1 MTGKEG
7 EWRLKDFA
15 YEEEQLIELYLETK
29 NFKVLQRLLEISGY
43 MVLLKLDIAGLN
55 MFRDMIITNKYYD
68 IYYAIDTVGTLR
80 MLHDNLIETF
90 FNCNDDEVRDS
101 ILDFIEHIEWDRN
114 TRSKNILTERFVLP
128 IKLYNAIKNDDKESL
143 FLKSL
148 LESIIKNQ
156 ATSFQRCLDI
166 ITEIPESAEV
176 VIENL
181 PLKVPGLVNVFTLMN
196 ALENIRATL
205 DEVSKDKSIDVTS
218 VMEHGID
225 KLLEYS
231 TLDPYY
237 FDIFVS
243 VLDINRYIIKY
254 NKESFLTFFRRFTVM
269 LWENYKEQVTGYIE
283 NAKEDYYE
291 FPLDVVL
298 DDMNDR
304 TLRGLAFILFFG
316 NDLRSYNVISNDVV
330 KSDLI
335 DKVQAAFTTYYVME
349 ILPED
354 WTTSDDYYKQIKKA
368 DTISESVTTEFDI
381 DSIIGELD

>member
-7 EWRLKDFA
+7 EWRLKDYA

-90 FNCNDDEVRDS
+90 FNCNDDEVRDY

-181 PLKVPGLVNVFTLMN
+181 PLKVSGLVNVFTLMN

>member
-7 EWRLKDFA
+7 EWRLKDYA

-181 PLKVPGLVNVFTLMN
+181 PLKVSGLVNVFTLMN

-304 TLRGLAFILFFG
+304 TLRGLVFILFFG

>member
-7 EWRLKDFA
+7 EWRLKDFV

-90 FNCNDDEVRDS
+90 FNCNDEEVRDS

-128 IKLYNAIKNDDKESL
+128 IKLYNTIKNDDKESL
-143 FLKSL
+143 FLKQL
-148 LESIIKNQ
+148 LESIVKNQ

-181 PLKVPGLVNVFTLMN
+181 PLKVSGLVNVFALMN

-269 LWENYKEQVTGYIE
+269 LWETYKEQVTGYIE

-298 DDMNDR
+298 DDMSDR

-381 DSIIGELD
+381 DSIIGELE

>member
-1 MTGKEG
+1 M
-7 EWRLKDFA
+7 KDYA

-90 FNCNDDEVRDS
+90 FNCNDEEVRDS

-128 IKLYNAIKNDDKESL
+128 IKLYNSIKQDDKESI
-143 FLKSL
+143 FLRSL
-148 LESIIKNQ
+148 IESIVRNQ

-166 ITEIPESAEV
+166 IMEIPEAGEV

-181 PLKVPGLVNVFTLMN
+181 PLKVPGLVSVFTLMN
-196 ALENIRATL
+196 ALENIRVTL
-205 DEVSKDKSIDVTS
+205 DEVSKDKSIDVTTT
-218 VMEHGID
+218 MEHGID

-269 LWENYKEQVTGYIE
+269 LWETYKEQVTGYIE

-316 NDLRSYNVISNDVV
+316 NDLRSYNVISNDVA

-335 DKVQAAFTTYYVME
+335 DKVQAAFTTYYIME
-349 ILPED
+349 ILPEN

>member
-1 MTGKEG
+1 M
-7 EWRLKDFA
+7 KDYA

-90 FNCNDDEVRDS
+90 FNCNDEEVRDS

-128 IKLYNAIKNDDKESL
+128 IKLYNTIKQDDKESI
-143 FLKSL
+143 FLRSL
-148 LESIIKNQ
+148 IESIVRNQ

-166 ITEIPESAEV
+166 IMEIPEAGEV

-181 PLKVPGLVNVFTLMN
+181 PLKVPGLVSVFTLMN
-196 ALENIRATL
+196 ALENIRVTL
-205 DEVSKDKSIDVTS
+205 DEVSKDKSIDVTAM
-218 VMEHGID
+218 MEHGID

-269 LWENYKEQVTGYIE
+269 LWETYKEQVSSYIE

-316 NDLRSYNVISNDVV
+316 NDLRSYNVISNDVA

-335 DKVQAAFTTYYVME
+335 DKVQAAFTTYYIME
-349 ILPED
+349 ILPEN

>member
-1 MTGKEG
+1 M
-7 EWRLKDFA
+7 KDYA

-166 ITEIPESAEV
+166 ITKIPESAEV

>member
-1 MTGKEG
+1 MKNY
-7 EWRLKDFA
+7 A

-90 FNCNDDEVRDS
+90 FNSNDEEIQDS

-114 TRSKNILTERFVLP
+114 SRNKTILSERFVLP
-128 IKLYNAIKNDDKESL
+128 IKLYNSIKQNDKESVYL
-143 FLKSL
+143 RSL
-148 LESIIKNQ
+148 LESVIKNQ
-156 ATSFQRCLDI
+156 ATSFQRCLDL
-166 ITEIPESAEV
+166 TLEIPEAGEV
-176 VIENL
+176 LIENL
-181 PLKVPGLVNVFTLMN
+181 PQKVPGLVNIFTLMN
-196 ALENIRATL
+196 ALENIRVTL
-205 DEVSKDKSIDVTS
+205 DEASKDKSLDVTS
-218 VMEHGID
+218 MMEHGID
-225 KLLEYS
+225 RLLEYS

-243 VLDINRYIIKY
+243 VLEINRYIIKY
-254 NKESFLTFFRRFTVM
+254 NKESFITFFRRFTVM
-269 LWENYKEQVTGYIE
+269 LWESYKGQVSGYIE

-298 DDMNDR
+298 DDMSDR

-316 NDLRSYNVISNDVV
+316 NDLRSYNVIANDIA

-335 DKVQAAFTTYYVME
+335 DKVQAAFTTYYLME
-349 ILPED
+349 ILPEN
-354 WTTSDDYYKQIKKA
+354 WTTSDEYYKEIKKA

-381 DSIIGELD
+381 DSIIGELE

>member
-1 MTGKEG
+1 
-7 EWRLKDFA
+7 
-15 YEEEQLIELYLETK
+15 
-29 NFKVLQRLLEISGY
+29 
-43 MVLLKLDIAGLN
+43 
-55 MFRDMIITNKYYD
+55 
-68 IYYAIDTVGTLR
+68 

-90 FNCNDDEVRDS
+90 FNCNDEEVRDS

-128 IKLYNAIKNDDKESL
+128 IKLYNSIKQDDKESV
-143 FLKSL
+143 FLRSL
-148 LESIIKNQ
+148 IESIVRNQ

-166 ITEIPESAEV
+166 IMEIPEAAEV

-181 PLKVPGLVNVFTLMN
+181 PLKVPGLVSVFTLMN
-196 ALENIRATL
+196 ALENIRVTL
-205 DEVSKDKSIDVTS
+205 DEVSKDKSIDVTAM
-218 VMEHGID
+218 MEHGID

-269 LWENYKEQVTGYIE
+269 LWETYKEQVTGYIE

-316 NDLRSYNVISNDVV
+316 NDLRSYNVISNDVA

-335 DKVQAAFTTYYVME
+335 DKVQAAFTTYYIME
-349 ILPED
+349 ILPEN

>member
-7 EWRLKDFA
+7 EWRLKDYA

-181 PLKVPGLVNVFTLMN
+181 PLKVSGLVNVFTLMN

>member
-90 FNCNDDEVRDS
+90 FNCNDEEVRDS

-128 IKLYNAIKNDDKESL
+128 IKLYNTIKNDDKESL
-143 FLKSL
+143 FLKQL
-148 LESIIKNQ
+148 LESIVKNQ

-166 ITEIPESAEV
+166 VTEIPESAEV

-269 LWENYKEQVTGYIE
+269 LWENYKEQVTGYID

-381 DSIIGELD
+381 DSIIGELE

>member
-1 MTGKEG
+1 M
-7 EWRLKDFA
+7 KDYA

-90 FNCNDDEVRDS
+90 FNCNDEEVRDS

-128 IKLYNAIKNDDKESL
+128 IKLYNSIKQDDKESI
-143 FLKSL
+143 FLRSL
-148 LESIIKNQ
+148 IESIVRNQ

-166 ITEIPESAEV
+166 IMEIPEAGEV

-181 PLKVPGLVNVFTLMN
+181 PLKVPGLVSVFTLMN
-196 ALENIRATL
+196 ALENIRVTL
-205 DEVSKDKSIDVTS
+205 DEVSKDKSIDVTAM
-218 VMEHGID
+218 MEHGID

-269 LWENYKEQVTGYIE
+269 LWETYKEQVSSYIE

-316 NDLRSYNVISNDVV
+316 NDLRSYNVISNDVA

-335 DKVQAAFTTYYVME
+335 DKVQAAFTTYYIME
-349 ILPED
+349 ILPEN
-354 WTTSDDYYKQIKKA
+354 WTTSNDYYKQIKKA

>member
-1 MTGKEG
+1 MKNY
-7 EWRLKDFA
+7 A

-90 FNCNDDEVRDS
+90 FNSNDEEIQDS

-114 TRSKNILTERFVLP
+114 SRNKTILSERFVLP
-128 IKLYNAIKNDDKESL
+128 IKLYNSIKQNDKESVYL
-143 FLKSL
+143 RSL
-148 LESIIKNQ
+148 LESIIRNQ
-156 ATSFQRCLDI
+156 ATSFQRCLDL
-166 ITEIPESAEV
+166 TLEIPEAGEV
-176 VIENL
+176 LIENL
-181 PLKVPGLVNVFTLMN
+181 PQKVPGLVNIFTLMN
-196 ALENIRATL
+196 ALENIRVTL
-205 DEVSKDKSIDVTS
+205 DEASKDKSLDVTS
-218 VMEHGID
+218 MMEHGID
-225 KLLEYS
+225 RLLEYS

-243 VLDINRYIIKY
+243 VLEINRYIIKY
-254 NKESFLTFFRRFTVM
+254 NKESFITFFRRFTVM
-269 LWENYKEQVTGYIE
+269 LWESYKGQVSGYIE

-298 DDMNDR
+298 DDMSDR

-316 NDLRSYNVISNDVV
+316 NDLRSYNVIANDIA

-335 DKVQAAFTTYYVME
+335 DKVQAAFTTYYLME
-349 ILPED
+349 ILPEN
-354 WTTSDDYYKQIKKA
+354 WTTSDDYYKEIKKA

-381 DSIIGELD
+381 DSIIGELE

>member
-7 EWRLKDFA
+7 EWRLKDYA

-128 IKLYNAIKNDDKESL
+128 IKLYNAIKNEDKESL

-176 VIENL
+176 VIESL
-181 PLKVPGLVNVFTLMN
+181 PLKVSGLVNVFTLMN
-196 ALENIRATL
+196 ALENIRTTL

>member
-128 IKLYNAIKNDDKESL
+128 IKLYNAIKNDDKENL
-143 FLKSL
+143 FLKPL

-196 ALENIRATL
+196 ALENIRTTL

-269 LWENYKEQVTGYIE
+269 LWENYKEQVTGYID

>member
-7 EWRLKDFA
+7 ERRLKDFA

-90 FNCNDDEVRDS
+90 FNCNDEEVRDS

-128 IKLYNAIKNDDKESL
+128 IKLYNTIKNDDKESL
-143 FLKSL
+143 FLKQL
-148 LESIIKNQ
+148 LESIVKNQ

-166 ITEIPESAEV
+166 VTEIPESAEV

-269 LWENYKEQVTGYIE
+269 LWETYKEQVTGYIE

-381 DSIIGELD
+381 GSIIGELD

>member
-1 MTGKEG
+1 M
-7 EWRLKDFA
+7 KDYA

-381 DSIIGELD
+381 DSIIGELE

>member
-1 MTGKEG
+1 M
-7 EWRLKDFA
+7 KDYA

-90 FNCNDDEVRDS
+90 FNCNDEEVRDS

-114 TRSKNILTERFVLP
+114 SRSKNILTERFVLP
-128 IKLYNAIKNDDKESL
+128 IKLYNSIKQDDKESL

>member
-7 EWRLKDFA
+7 EWRLKDYA

-68 IYYAIDTVGTLR
+68 IYYAIDIVGTLR
-80 MLHDNLIETF
+80 LLHDNLIETF

>member
-7 EWRLKDFA
+7 EWRLKDYA

-128 IKLYNAIKNDDKESL
+128 IKLYNTIKNDDKESL

>member
-7 EWRLKDFA
+7 ERRLKDYA

-55 MFRDMIITNKYYD
+55 MFRDMIITNRYYD

-101 ILDFIEHIEWDRN
+101 VLDFIEHIEWDRN

-128 IKLYNAIKNDDKESL
+128 IKLYNAIKNDDRESIY
-143 FLKSL
+143 LKSL
-148 LESIIKNQ
+148 LESIVKNQ

-181 PLKVPGLVNVFTLMN
+181 PLKVSGLVNVFTLMN

-381 DSIIGELD
+381 DSIIGELE

>member
-1 MTGKEG
+1 M
-7 EWRLKDFA
+7 KDYA

-55 MFRDMIITNKYYD
+55 MFHDMIITNKYYD

-90 FNCNDDEVRDS
+90 FNCNDEEVRDS

-128 IKLYNAIKNDDKESL
+128 IKLYNSIKQDDKESV
-143 FLKSL
+143 FLRSL
-148 LESIIKNQ
+148 IESIVRNQ

-166 ITEIPESAEV
+166 IMEIPEAAEV

-181 PLKVPGLVNVFTLMN
+181 PLKVPGLISVFTLMN
-196 ALENIRATL
+196 ALENIRVTL
-205 DEVSKDKSIDVTS
+205 DEVSKDKSIDVTAM
-218 VMEHGID
+218 MEHGID

-269 LWENYKEQVTGYIE
+269 LWETYKEQVTGYIE

-316 NDLRSYNVISNDVV
+316 NDLRSYNVISNDVA

-335 DKVQAAFTTYYVME
+335 DKVQAAFTTYYIME
-349 ILPED
+349 ILPEN

>member
-7 EWRLKDFA
+7 ERRLKDYA

-55 MFRDMIITNKYYD
+55 MFRDMIITNRYYD

-90 FNCNDDEVRDS
+90 FNCNDEEVRDS

-128 IKLYNAIKNDDKESL
+128 IKLYNAIKNDDRESIY
-143 FLKSL
+143 LKSL
-148 LESIIKNQ
+148 LESIVKNQ

-181 PLKVPGLVNVFTLMN
+181 PLKVSGLVNVFTLMN

-298 DDMNDR
+298 DDMSDR

-381 DSIIGELD
+381 DSIIGELE

>member
-1 MTGKEG
+1 MTRKEG
-7 EWRLKDFA
+7 EWRLKDYA

-114 TRSKNILTERFVLP
+114 TRNKNILTERFVLP

>member
-7 EWRLKDFA
+7 EWRLKDYA

-181 PLKVPGLVNVFTLMN
+181 PLKVSGLINVFTLMN

>member
-1 MTGKEG
+1 M
-7 EWRLKDFA
+7 KDYA

-90 FNCNDDEVRDS
+90 FNCNDEEVRDS

-128 IKLYNAIKNDDKESL
+128 IKLYNSIKQDDKESV
-143 FLKSL
+143 FLRSL
-148 LESIIKNQ
+148 IESIVRNQ

-166 ITEIPESAEV
+166 IMEIPKAAEV

-181 PLKVPGLVNVFTLMN
+181 PLKVPGLVSVFTLMN
-196 ALENIRATL
+196 ALENIRVTL
-205 DEVSKDKSIDVTS
+205 DEVSKDKSIDVTAM
-218 VMEHGID
+218 MEHGID
-225 KLLEYS
+225 ELLEYS
-231 TLDPYY
+231 ILDPYY

-269 LWENYKEQVTGYIE
+269 LWETYKEQVTGYIE

-316 NDLRSYNVISNDVV
+316 NDLRSYNVISNDVA

-335 DKVQAAFTTYYVME
+335 DKVQAAFTTYYIME
-349 ILPED
+349 ILPEN
-354 WTTSDDYYKQIKKA
+354 WTTSDDYYKQIKKT

>member
-7 EWRLKDFA
+7 EWRLKDYA

-114 TRSKNILTERFVLP
+114 TRNKSILTERFVLP
-128 IKLYNAIKNDDKESL
+128 IKLYNTIKNDDRESIY
-143 FLKSL
+143 LKSL

-166 ITEIPESAEV
+166 INEIPESAEV

-181 PLKVPGLVNVFTLMN
+181 PLKVSGLVNVFTLMN
-196 ALENIRATL
+196 ALENIRTTL

>member
-7 EWRLKDFA
+7 EWRLKDYA

-68 IYYAIDTVGTLR
+68 IYYAIDIVGTLR

-181 PLKVPGLVNVFTLMN
+181 PLKVSGLVNVFTLMN

-225 KLLEYS
+225 KLLEYY

>member
-7 EWRLKDFA
+7 EWRLKDYA

-128 IKLYNAIKNDDKESL
+128 IKLYNTIKNDDKESI

-181 PLKVPGLVNVFTLMN
+181 PLKVSGLVNVFTLMN

-316 NDLRSYNVISNDVV
+316 NDLRSYHVISNDVV

>member
-1 MTGKEG
+1 M
-7 EWRLKDFA
+7 KDYA

-90 FNCNDDEVRDS
+90 FNCNDEEVRDS

-128 IKLYNAIKNDDKESL
+128 IKLYNSIKQDDKESV
-143 FLKSL
+143 FLRSL
-148 LESIIKNQ
+148 IESIVRNQ

-166 ITEIPESAEV
+166 IMEIPEAAEV

-181 PLKVPGLVNVFTLMN
+181 PLKVPGLVSVFTLMN
-196 ALENIRATL
+196 ALENIRVTL
-205 DEVSKDKSIDVTS
+205 DEVSKDKSIDVTAM
-218 VMEHGID
+218 MEHGID

-269 LWENYKEQVTGYIE
+269 LWETYKEQVTGYIE

-316 NDLRSYNVISNDVV
+316 NDLRSYNVISNDVA

-335 DKVQAAFTTYYVME
+335 DKVQAAFTTYYIME
-349 ILPED
+349 ILPEN

>member
-181 PLKVPGLVNVFTLMN
+181 PLKVSGLVNVFTLMN

>member
-7 EWRLKDFA
+7 EWRLKDYA

-128 IKLYNAIKNDDKESL
+128 IKLYNTIKNDDKESI

-181 PLKVPGLVNVFTLMN
+181 PLKVSGLVNVFTLMN

>member
-7 EWRLKDFA
+7 ERRLKDFA

-90 FNCNDDEVRDS
+90 FNCNDEEVRDS

-128 IKLYNAIKNDDKESL
+128 IKLYNTIKNDDKESL
-143 FLKSL
+143 FLKQL
-148 LESIIKNQ
+148 LESIVKNQ

-166 ITEIPESAEV
+166 VTEIPESAEV

-254 NKESFLTFFRRFTVM
+254 KKESFLTFFRRFTVM
-269 LWENYKEQVTGYIE
+269 LWETYKEQVTGYIE

-381 DSIIGELD
+381 GSIIGELD

>member
-1 MTGKEG
+1 
-7 EWRLKDFA
+7 LKDYA

-90 FNCNDDEVRDS
+90 FNCNDEEVRDS

-128 IKLYNAIKNDDKESL
+128 IKLYNSIKQDDKESI
-143 FLKSL
+143 FLRSL
-148 LESIIKNQ
+148 IESIVRNQ

-166 ITEIPESAEV
+166 IMEIPEAGEV

-181 PLKVPGLVNVFTLMN
+181 PLKVPGLVSVFTLMN
-196 ALENIRATL
+196 ALENIRVTL
-205 DEVSKDKSIDVTS
+205 DEVSKDKSIDVTAM
-218 VMEHGID
+218 MEHGID

-269 LWENYKEQVTGYIE
+269 LWETYKEQVTGYIE

-316 NDLRSYNVISNDVV
+316 NDLRSYNVISNDVA

-335 DKVQAAFTTYYVME
+335 DKVQAAFTTYYIME
-349 ILPED
+349 ILPEN

>member
-7 EWRLKDFA
+7 EWRLKDYA

>member
-1 MTGKEG
+1 M
-7 EWRLKDFA
+7 KDYA

>member
-1 MTGKEG
+1 MTRKEG
-7 EWRLKDFA
+7 EWRLKDYA

>member
-7 EWRLKDFA
+7 EWRLKDYA

-156 ATSFQRCLDI
+156 ATSFQICLDI

-181 PLKVPGLVNVFTLMN
+181 PLKVSGLVNVFTLMN

>member
-7 EWRLKDFA
+7 ERRLKDYA